1 MRLFP
6 GQNAKSRDWP
16 VGNSRSTRFEAA
28 LRLWRQ
34 VTVPLNRSLDRQ
46 KESPIYARK
55 VSLCLKSESV
65 SQFLERVEHEVI
77 PMLHQQKGFLDQLI
91 LVSDNGKI
99 IYVYSFWENSG
110 DAEQSDCTTLP
121 VLTRLLTGVV
131 DGALRVHTFGGLRG
145 RLSSGFSRH

>member
-1 MRLFP
+1 M
-6 GQNAKSRDWP
+6 
-16 VGNSRSTRFEAA
+16 
-28 LRLWRQ
+28 
-34 VTVPLNRSLDRQ
+34 
-46 KESPIYARK
+46 YARK
-55 VSLCLKSESV
+55 VSLCFKSGSV
-65 SQFLERVEHEVI
+65 NQFLEKVEHEVI
-77 PMLHQQKGFLDQLI
+77 PMLRQQKGFLDQLI

-145 RLSSGFSRH
+145 RLSSGFPAD